1 MLVCLMISVHLKDL
15 SPSEIH
21 PFPFSPLV
29 VFIQNALCLLFA
41 QPGPLVAVFSGVHSK
56 LHFGL
61 GCVHVRSNDK
71 KVKNPA
77 IM

>member
-1 MLVCLMISVHLKDL
+1 MISVHLKDL

-21 PFPFSPLV
+21 RFPCSQLV
-29 VFIQNALCLLFA
+29 VFIQNALSSLFA
-41 QPGPLVAVFSGVHSK
+41 QPGPLIAVFSGVHSK

-77 IM
+77 IT

>member
-1 MLVCLMISVHLKDL
+1 MLACLTISVHLKDL

-21 PFPFSPLV
+21 LLPFSQLV
-29 VFIQNALCLLFA
+29 VFIQNALCLFFA
-41 QPGPLVAVFSGVHSK
+41 QPGPLVAVFSDVHSK

-61 GCVHVRSNDK
+61 GCVHARSNDK

-77 IM
+77 IT